1 MTVYADYGHWEAT
14 LWWLSA
20 SGWAQTANL
29 FLIIFIVTTIGRAML
44 RGEPRSNDEPTVPHR
59 VHRSRRVTGRAGRDR
74 RSGSSTDGERVLMF
88 RDTDPGVPG
97 SAVADAGRRIDRRDG
112 APGRRPGLAEET
124 GLRVSPG
131 QLLGPIMRRTVVHG
145 FSDQILTQAES
156 FFALRHPVFEVDVSG
171 HTVDEQVTLK
181 GHAWLEIAELDS
193 QPIPVWPENLR
204 ALINLMSRPDRWP
217 WSVGV
222 MEESTLA
229 ADYR

>member
-1 MTVYADYGHWEAT
+1 MSQPFRTRR
-14 LWWLSA
+14 
-20 SGWAQTANL
+20 
-29 FLIIFIVTTIGRAML
+29 FIPVAPGDR
-44 RGEPRSNDEPTVPHR
+44 PR
-59 VHRSRRVTGRAGRDR
+59 RSRSAVRIVV
-74 RSGSSTDGERVLMF
+74 TDGERVLMF

-97 SAVADAGRRIDRRDG
+97 ISWWLTPGGGIDPGETEHQAAVRE
-112 APGRRPGLAEET
+112 LAEET

-131 QLLGPIMRRTVVHG
+131 QLLGPIMHRTVVHG